1 MAALLHSLISVLHEP
16 PPHPLLQ
23 EQTPSTGLQVSV
35 LASTQL
41 HDRVQLSPHDP
52 WGQAVIKKCMT
63 IDSGVFK

>member
-35 LASTQL
+35 LVSTQL
-41 HDRVQLSPHDP
+41 HVCEQLSPHDP
-52 WGQAVIKKCMT
+52 WGQAVIKNVLLL
-63 IDSGVFK
+63 ILV